1 MVNLK
6 LSSHNNFLNPILFIF
21 LVILF
26 IFGRTFMGLNIFIFR
41 LGELI
46 IGLSALYFIYT
57 LITSFFYKVENE
69 QSLKV
74 INFLFIGIVLH
85 ALFLIIFYK
94 YSFFDLYPFKASSYI
109 WVLGSFYF
117 GRKINFFNM
126 SNSRL
131 VLLFITL
138 SFSYYLSIFGIT
150 EFFQNQILKL
160 TDKFDYL
167 KGSDLLIYY
176 LFVGVVLMFSLKKEK
191 LMPIYLV
198 FGMFYLPLVMNKSRG
213 ASIAFLII
221 LIILIIEFLKNI
233 NSISINLLTLGASIL
248 VFIVS
253 TFIVSKSPIELSEIE
268 ERIVVVSSGR
278 YQKPIQNVPAIEYPA
293 IYFENGRIH
302 SGDGNLNWR
311 FQIWQDVIEDLNF
324 QNKLLI
330 GYGYNSKI
338 PAMDV
343 FYRAGNDGTNE
354 NVHNFFI
361 NILARGG
368 LIHLTLYILFFINLF
383 VYFNKNSLKKEF
395 LFLFLPIMI
404 TSFFDASME
413 NSHFPILFY
422 FLIGNIIQIT
432 EIKNNRS

>member
-1 MVNLK
+1 MNLR
-6 LSSHNNFLNPILFIF
+6 LSSHKNFLNTFLFTF
-21 LVILF
+21 FVILC

-41 LGELI
+41 LGELVF
-46 IGLSALYFIYT
+46 GFSALFFIYT
-57 LITSFFYKVENE
+57 LIKSFLYKVDKD

-74 INFLFIGIVLH
+74 FDLIFIGIVLH

-117 GRKINFFNM
+117 GRKINFFNI
-126 SNSRL
+126 SGPRL
-131 VLLFITL
+131 VVLFITL
-138 SFSYYLSIFGIT
+138 SVSYYLSIFGIS
-150 EFFQNQILKL
+150 EYFQNQILNF

-167 KGSDLLIYY
+167 KGSDLLIFY
-176 LFVGVVLMFSLKKEK
+176 LFIGVVLMFSLKKEK
-191 LMPIYLV
+191 IMPFYLV

-213 ASIAFLII
+213 GSIAFLII
-221 LIILIIEFLKNI
+221 LIFLIIDFLKNS
-233 NSISINLLTLGASIL
+233 NSITKNLLILCASIL
-248 VFIVS
+248 VFIIS
-253 TFIVSKSPIELSEIE
+253 TFIVSKSPLELSEIE
-268 ERIVVVSSGR
+268 ERIVVVSTGR
-278 YQKPIQNVPAIEYPA
+278 YQKPVQNVPAIEYPT
-293 IYFENGRIH
+293 IYFEMGRIH

-354 NVHNFFI
+354 NVHNYFI

-368 LIHLTLYILFFINLF
+368 LIHLILYILFFINLF

-395 LFLFLPIMI
+395 LFLFLPVMI

-413 NSHFPILFY
+413 NSHFPVLFY
-422 FLIGNIIQIT
+422 FLIGNIVQSN
-432 EIKNNRS
+432 EIKNNHS